1 VPDLALAAEL
11 RASPELHGH
20 PVAIASGSEGRAE
33 VVAASPEAL
42 REGVRRLTSIAHARA
57 ACSRLCVR
65 VASPALE
72 RAARETLLDAGLSC
86 SPRAELAPLQ
96 AGIFG
101 AEACVFVDASGVET
115 LFRSEAGFATALAS
129 RAEGLGLAG
138 CVAVAGSRTPARIA
152 ARRLEP
158 GEVRVIPPGQ
168 EQAFLAALPLELL
181 DPDDAVLE
189 SLTRFGVRSVREL
202 LALPARA
209 LGTRLG
215 PGALALIEQARGRQ
229 KEAPLPEAAPS
240 RLVEAVDLEHEI
252 DRLEPLVFV
261 LQGLLSRL
269 LARLEAR
276 QLACSGLAL
285 RLELEG
291 RARAARRV
299 GLAAPTLDL
308 RVLVRLLA
316 QALESQPPGAAVLGA
331 ALEAEGRALVASQL
345 DLFRPDGPAPAS
357 LGTTLAELQALCGA
371 DRIGSPHPPDD
382 HRPHLFELRPFSP
395 PSAGNARSGAKPGEV
410 TKAETARPG
419 ASTRP
424 PRPPLEA
431 GSPAPPSLS
440 TRALRPPIPAEVRL
454 QGTGPGWIRSTVAS
468 GKVLHLAGPWRT
480 TGGWWAPESRYAY
493 DYFDVLT
500 SDGTLSRLR
509 FDHLGRAWHVD
520 AVYD

>member
-1 VPDLALAAEL
+1 MACLRVADLPLAAQL

-20 PVAIASGSEGRAE
+20 PVAIASGPDGRAE
-33 VVAASPEAL
+33 VVSASPEAL
-42 REGVRRLTSIAHARA
+42 REGVRRLTTVAHARA

-86 SPRAELAPLQ
+86 APRAELAPLQ
-96 AGIFG
+96 SGVFG
-101 AEACVFVDASGVET
+101 AEACVFVDASGVEA
-115 LFRSEAGFATALAS
+115 LFRSEAGFATALAA

-138 CVAVAGSRTPARIA
+138 SVAVSGSRTLARIA
-152 ARRLEP
+152 ARRLELRH
-158 GEVRVIPPGQ
+158 VRVIPPDR

-181 DPDDAVLE
+181 DPDDAVLDA
-189 SLTRFGVRSVREL
+189 LTRFGVRSVREL

-215 PGALALIEQARGRQ
+215 PDVLALVERARGRQ
-229 KEAPLPEAAPS
+229 PEPPLPEAAPS

-252 DRLEPLVFV
+252 ERLEPLMFA

-269 LARLEAR
+269 LARLESR
-276 QLACSGLAL
+276 RLACSGLAL
-285 RLELEG
+285 RLELAG
-291 RARAARRV
+291 RGRAARRV

-308 RVLVRLLA
+308 RVLVRLLT
-316 QALESQPPGAAVLGA
+316 QALESQPPEAAVLGA
-331 ALEAEGRALVASQL
+331 ALEAEGHALVASQL

-357 LGTTLAELQALCGA
+357 LGATLAELQALCGA
-371 DRIGSPHPPDD
+371 ERIGRPHPPDD
-382 HRPHLFELRPFSP
+382 HRPHLFEMRPFSSTPAPGQDEP
-395 PSAGNARSGAKPGEV
+395 PP
-410 TKAETARPG
+410 
-419 ASTRP
+419 
-424 PRPPLEA
+424 
-431 GSPAPPSLS
+431 GSPSSLLA
-440 TRALRPPIPAEVRL
+440 TRAIRPPIPAEVRL

-468 GKVLHLAGPWRT
+468 GKVVHLAGPWRT

-509 FDHLGRAWHVD
+509 FDHVSRAWHVD

>member
-1 VPDLALAAEL
+1 VACLRVADLPLAAQL

-20 PVAIASGSEGRAE
+20 PVAIASGPDGRAE
-33 VVAASPEAL
+33 VVSASPEAL
-42 REGVRRLTSIAHARA
+42 REGVRRLTTVAHARA

-86 SPRAELAPLQ
+86 APRAELAPLQ
-96 AGIFG
+96 SGVFG
-101 AEACVFVDASGVET
+101 AEACVFVDASGVEA
-115 LFRSEAGFATALAS
+115 LFRSEAGFATALAA

-138 CVAVAGSRTPARIA
+138 SVAVAGSRTLARIA
-152 ARRLEP
+152 ARRLELRH
-158 GEVRVIPPGQ
+158 VRVIPPDR

-181 DPDDAVLE
+181 DPDDAVLDA
-189 SLTRFGVRSVREL
+189 LTRFGVRSVREL

-215 PGALALIEQARGRQ
+215 PDVLALVERARGRQ
-229 KEAPLPEAAPS
+229 PEPPLPEAAPS

-252 DRLEPLVFV
+252 ERLEPLMFA

-269 LARLEAR
+269 LARLESR
-276 QLACSGLAL
+276 RLACSGLAL
-285 RLELEG
+285 RLELAG
-291 RARAARRV
+291 RGRAARRV

-308 RVLVRLLA
+308 RVLVRLLT
-316 QALESQPPGAAVLGA
+316 QALESQPPEAAVLGA
-331 ALEAEGRALVASQL
+331 ALEAEGHALVASQL

-357 LGTTLAELQALCGA
+357 LGATLAELQALCGA
-371 DRIGSPHPPDD
+371 ERIGRPHPPDD
-382 HRPHLFELRPFSP
+382 HRPHLFEMRPFSSTPAPSQDEP
-395 PSAGNARSGAKPGEV
+395 PP
-410 TKAETARPG
+410 
-419 ASTRP
+419 
-424 PRPPLEA
+424 
-431 GSPAPPSLS
+431 GSPSSLLA
-440 TRALRPPIPAEVRL
+440 TRAIRPPIPAEVRL

-468 GKVLHLAGPWRT
+468 GKVVHLAGPWRT

-509 FDHLGRAWHVD
+509 FDHVSRAWHVD